1 MAFADA
7 YAGVLKRLP
16 GVAGPLTHLPF
27 KKRLIWTGLM
37 LLLYFVM
44 GQITVYGVS
53 QTGFEQLRF
62 LEVLLGS
69 SFGSIMSLGIG
80 PIVTASIIIQ
90 LLVGSKVIPW
100 DLSTEQGKLLF
111 QGTQKLM
118 GFVFSFVEAFVFVS
132 FGAVPAASPALAPIV
147 ALQLAAGGIIVIFM
161 DELISKWG
169 FGSGISLFIVAGV
182 SKTIMV
188 RTFNP
193 LTQAGTLPGVGNPPA
208 GALPFAITSIAG
220 GEPLQAFLAMFPVI
234 ATVLVFVLAVYASAI
249 KVEIPLAF
257 GNLRG
262 FARKWPL
269 KFFYTSNIPVILVGA
284 LLANLQLFARMLAGR
299 GIEFFGTFNE
309 QGQVTGGLAYFLTP
323 PTDQAIAGVAVLMGV
338 FALIGAFVAHKT
350 GKNALKLTLGFAV
363 LGGVAWFGLINAVGL
378 TSLAFIPAI
387 DLVRLV
393 TYAMVLIGGSVV
405 FSYFWMLTS
414 GMDSKS
420 VAAQIEGV
428 GMQIPGFRRDVRII
442 EGVLDRYIPALTI
455 LGGAAI
461 GFLAAFADYTSAI
474 GTGTGILLAAMIV
487 FQLYEDL
494 SSRYMEEMHPAL
506 RKMMGG

>member
-1 MAFADA
+1 MALADA
-7 YAGVLKRLP
+7 YAGFLKRMP
-16 GVAGPLTHLPF
+16 GVAGPLMHLPF
-27 KKRLIWTGLM
+27 KKRLLWTGLM

-100 DLSTEQGKLLF
+100 DLTTENGKILF
-111 QGTQKLM
+111 QGTQKLL

-132 FGAVPAASPALAPIV
+132 FGAVPAASPALVPIV
-147 ALQLAAGGIIVIFM
+147 AMQLAAGGIIVIFM

-193 LTQAGTLPGVGNPPA
+193 LTQAGTLPGIGNPPA
-208 GALPFAITSIAG
+208 GALPFAITALSG
-220 GEPLQAFLAMFPVI
+220 GEPFQAFLALFPVV

-262 FARKWPL
+262 FGRRWPL

-284 LLANLQLFARMLAGR
+284 LIANLQLFARMLANR
-299 GIEFFGTFNE
+299 GISFFGEFNA
-309 QGQVTGGLAYFLTP
+309 QGQVTGGLAYFLSP
-323 PTDQAIAGVAVLMGV
+323 PTDQAIAGAAVLMGV
-338 FALIGAFVAHKT
+338 FALLGAFVAHKT
-350 GKNALKLTLGFAV
+350 RRNGLKLTIGFAV
-363 LGGVAWFGLINAVGL
+363 LGAVAWFAIVSALGL
-378 TSLAFIPAI
+378 TSLATVPAL
-387 DLVRLV
+387 DLVRIV
-393 TYAMVLIGGSVV
+393 TYSAVLIGGSVV

-414 GMDSKS
+414 GMDAKA
-420 VAAQIEGV
+420 VAGQIEGV

-442 EGVLDRYIPALTI
+442 ESVLDRYIPALTI

-461 GFLAAFADYTSAI
+461 GFLAAFADFTSAI

-487 FQLYEDL
+487 YQLYEEL

-506 RKMMGG
+506 RKLMGG